1 MASAIINMKRTAT
14 AGEVLLIKALVAHPM
29 ETGLR
34 PGADGKVLP
43 TDLIRTFT
51 CTFETPDKKSTVFS
65 ANLYAAIAAN
75 PYISFY
81 FKASKSGRL
90 TFTWVGDNGFNQSE
104 NVSLT
109 VA

>member
-1 MASAIINMKRTAT
+1 MASAIINMKRSASS
-14 AGEVLLIKALVAHPM
+14 GEVLLIKALVAHPM

-51 CTFETPDKKSTVFS
+51 CTFETTEKKSAVFS

-81 FKASKSGRL
+81 FKASKSGKL
-90 TFTWVGDNGFNQSE
+90 TFNWVGDNGFNQSE

>member
-1 MASAIINMKRTAT
+1 MASAIINMKRNAT

-51 CTFETPDKKSTVFS
+51 CTFETVDRKSTVFS

-81 FKASKSGRL
+81 FKASKSGKL
-90 TFTWVGDNGFNQSE
+90 TFTWIGDNGFNQSE

>member
-1 MASAIINMKRTAT
+1 MASAIINMKRTA
-14 AGEVLLIKALVAHPM
+14 AASEVLLIKALVAHPM

-51 CTFETPDKKSTVFS
+51 CTFETAEKKSTVFS

-81 FKASKSGRL
+81 FKASKSGKL